1 MTWWREHKGATLTA
15 AIAIVVLAVVAVF
28 VLLPSDTDDYRNTA
42 VQTAHDAQSEIRTVG
57 LALEADLAG
66 KTYDPYLS
74 TVLWQA
80 RDDLST
86 SASDLAGEEVPDPA
100 AAAVQKRLS
109 GLLDEAIT
117 SIGAADA
124 ATGIDDENARHQAV
138 EGVVHRL
145 KDVGGRLEKFTED
158 TRAEL
163 NS

>member
-1 MTWWREHKGATLTA
+1 MTWWRAHKGATITA
-15 AIAIVVLAVVAVF
+15 AVAIVVLAVVAVF
-28 VLLPSDTDDYRNTA
+28 ALMPSDTDDYRNTA
-42 VQTAHDAQSEIRTVG
+42 VKTAQDTQSEVRTVS
-57 LALEADLAG
+57 LALQADLAG

-80 RDDLST
+80 RYNVST
-86 SASDLAGEEVPDPA
+86 SASDLAGEEVPDPT

-124 ATGIDDENARHQAV
+124 ATGIEDDNARHQAI

-145 KDVGGRLEKFTED
+145 DEVGSRLQKFTEA

>member
-1 MTWWREHKGATLTA
+1 MTWWRAHKGATITA
-15 AIAIVVLAVVAVF
+15 AVAIVVLAVAAVF
-28 VLLPSDTDDYRNTA
+28 VLLPTDTDDYRNTA
-42 VQTAHDAQSEIRTVG
+42 VKTAQDTRSEVRTVS

-80 RDDLST
+80 RDNLST
-86 SASDLAGEEVPDPA
+86 SASDLAGEEVPDPT
-100 AAAVQKRLS
+100 AAAVPKRLS

-124 ATGIDDENARHQAV
+124 ATSIDDDNARHQAI
-138 EGVVHRL
+138 EAVVHRL
-145 KDVGGRLEKFTED
+145 DQVAARLEQFTEA